1 MFLRGKK
8 HMRIYRK
15 WLIPILGT
23 AKNAEKSY
31 IFVILNLKKN
41 TTLGKKL
48 LCIAI
53 SFILAQTIYCKR
65 MRKYNYTYQNK
76 IEQ

>member
-1 MFLRGKK
+1 MFLRGGK
-8 HMRIYRK
+8 HIEKYWK

-41 TTLGKKL
+41 ITLGKKL

-53 SFILAQTIYCKR
+53 SFLLAQITYCK
-65 MRKYNYTYQNK
+65 QNEK
-76 IEQ
+76 I

>member
-23 AKNAEKSY
+23 AKNTEKSY
-31 IFVILNLKKN
+31 IFVMPNLKKN
-41 TTLGKKL
+41 TTLGK
-48 LCIAI
+48 
-53 SFILAQTIYCKR
+53 S
-65 MRKYNYTYQNK
+65 NYV
-76 IEQ
+76 